1 MGRSPLTLQNEAE
14 EWLAEM
20 GLRQPGVVSQAFLD
34 VKVGHRVWNSKCEI
48 SRFEIARDVLDA
60 SGRGAE
66 HGGDE
71 LLAWYSDIVAEWADI
86 YKTPSLPGAN
96 HAVLDWAET
105 AGILPRLWSLYEK
118 GPRTTE
124 DRNALKVLV
133 VGITDA
139 SDEQAEAWIGAK
151 ERLKGHSSG
160 EKEDWGT

>member
-14 EWLAEM
+14 EWLAEI
-20 GLRQPGVVSQAFLD
+20 GVRQPEVVSQAFLD
-34 VKVGHRVWNSKCEI
+34 VKVGHRVWNSKCEV
-48 SRFEIARDVLDA
+48 SRFEIANDVLNA
-60 SGRGAE
+60 SGREAE

-71 LLAWYSDIVAEWADI
+71 LRTWYSEIVAEWADI
-86 YKTPSLPGAN
+86 YKTSSLPGAN

-133 VGITDA
+133 VGVTDA
-139 SDEQAEAWIGAK
+139 SDEQAEAWISAK
-151 ERLKGHSSG
+151 EHLKGQPSG
-160 EKEDWGT
+160 EKEDRGT